1 MSKAYS
7 FSLQKVFNYRK
18 RIEEKK
24 SIELSNERMNLN
36 KKMNE
41 FNVLEDRK
49 ERAFLNQN
57 NTKKEEN
64 IDLNNLKLGKD
75 YIVQIN
81 NELTRQSKKVED
93 ANVKVKQ
100 SREKLLVA
108 TKDKKMLEKLND
120 RKYEEYKKD
129 KKLEQSKKD
138 DDVSGRIAMYNKKKV
153 SN

>member
-7 FSLQKVFNYRK
+7 FSLQKVFDYRK